1 MNPAVSACAG
11 TYCNTLSVFDAV
23 ESLLLNAE
31 LVCMFD
37 PIKLD
42 ELVSVVF
49 ECNACAERVEQ
60 RQRQAMQLLSQDIGS
75 QERK

>member
-1 MNPAVSACAG
+1 M
-11 TYCNTLSVFDAV
+11 

-42 ELVSVVF
+42 ELEAVVF

-60 RQRQAMQLLSQDIGS
+60 RQKQGIQLLNQPDEKS
-75 QERK
+75 QETK

>member
-1 MNPAVSACAG
+1 MFVCILN
-11 TYCNTLSVFDAV
+11 AV

-42 ELVSVVF
+42 ELEAVMF
-49 ECNACAERVEQ
+49 ECNSCAERVEQ
-60 RQRQAMQLLSQDIGS
+60 RQRQGIQQADAAS

>member
-1 MNPAVSACAG
+1 M
-11 TYCNTLSVFDAV
+11 
-23 ESLLLNAE
+23 NAE

-42 ELVSVVF
+42 ELEEAVVF

-60 RQRQAMQLLSQDIGS
+60 RQKQGIQLLNQPDEKS
-75 QERK
+75 QETK

>member
-1 MNPAVSACAG
+1 MLLRALN
-11 TYCNTLSVFDAV
+11 AV

-42 ELVSVVF
+42 ELEAVVF
-49 ECNACAERVEQ
+49 ECNSCAERVEQ
-60 RQRQAMQLLSQDIGS
+60 RQRHGIQLLNQSDAVTSQD
-75 QERK
+75 RK

>member
-1 MNPAVSACAG
+1 MVTSYAC
-11 TYCNTLSVFDAV
+11 YCVCVLLNAV

-42 ELVSVVF
+42 ELEAVVF
-49 ECNACAERVEQ
+49 ECNFCAERVEQ
-60 RQRQAMQLLSQDIGS
+60 RQRQGIQLLNHANATS

>member
-1 MNPAVSACAG
+1 M
-11 TYCNTLSVFDAV
+11 D
-23 ESLLLNAE
+23 SLLLNAE

-37 PIKLD
+37 HIKLD
-42 ELVSVVF
+42 ELEAVVF

-60 RQRQAMQLLSQDIGS
+60 RQQQGIQLLHQPDATS

>member
-1 MNPAVSACAG
+1 MLVCFIIILY
-11 TYCNTLSVFDAV
+11 TV

-42 ELVSVVF
+42 ELEAVVF

-60 RQRQAMQLLSQDIGS
+60 RQKQGIQLLNQPDEKS
-75 QERK
+75 QETK

>member
-1 MNPAVSACAG
+1 MCFIIIIIY
-11 TYCNTLSVFDAV
+11 TV

-42 ELVSVVF
+42 ELEEAVVF

-60 RQRQAMQLLSQDIGS
+60 RQKQGIQLLNQPDEKS
-75 QERK
+75 QETK